1 MNNNKQNTRYY
12 VSHRSPTNKCI
23 ESAIKTANVLC
34 FAAVIGLYYMMSVK
48 FLLTQF
54 WCIAR
59 KTKRPRAKMEWK
71 KKKHD
76 VI

>member
-1 MNNNKQNTRYY
+1 MNNNKQTTRYY
-12 VSHRSPTNKCI
+12 ASRRGPANKCV

-59 KTKRPRAKMEWK
+59 KTKRPRAKME
-71 KKKHD
+71 
-76 VI
+76 